1 MNAAAE
7 TIGNVVIRAARR
19 SDAADMAMLANIA
32 GHGLP
37 SFVWSRSEGA
47 DEVDSPMEI
56 GRLRALRDEGSF
68 SWRHAVVAATDA
80 EVAGMLVGYR
90 QPDEMQAE
98 TDGADPIF
106 APLIELEAEAPGTWY
121 INILAVHFNW
131 RGKGIGSRLVGTA
144 HEKATESGARG
155 LSLIAADNNEQ
166 ALRFYDRNGFR
177 ERSARP
183 LVPYP
188 GSPQSGRWLL
198 MVKD

>member
-1 MNAAAE
+1 MSDDVA
-7 TIGNVVIRAARR
+7 IRAARR
-19 SDAADMAMLANIA
+19 SDAADMALLANIA

-37 SFVWSRSEGA
+37 SFVWSRSEG
-47 DEVDSPMEI
+47 VDLVESPLEI

-68 SWRHAVVAATDA
+68 SWRNAVVAATDD

-90 QPDEMQAE
+90 QPDEMQAD
-98 TDGADPIF
+98 TAGADPIF

-121 INILAVHFNW
+121 INILAVYSNW
-131 RGKGIGSRLVGTA
+131 RGSGIGSRLIGTA
-144 HEKATESGARG
+144 HDNAAESGARG
-155 LSLIAADNNEQ
+155 LSLIAADDNEQ

-177 ERSARP
+177 ERAARP

-188 GSPQSGRWLL
+188 GGPKSGRWLL